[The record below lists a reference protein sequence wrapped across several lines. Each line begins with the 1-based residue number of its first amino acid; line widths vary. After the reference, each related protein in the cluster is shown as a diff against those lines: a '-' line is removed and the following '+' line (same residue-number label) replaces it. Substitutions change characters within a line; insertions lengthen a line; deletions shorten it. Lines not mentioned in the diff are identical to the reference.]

1 MFDQTILKNN
11 IHEHMSGH
19 IAAGD
24 YFGAVARVY
33 HQDNLIYEEYQGV
46 ADPEKGTKMSPTT
59 TFRMASM
66 TKPVTAVAV
75 LQAQE
80 MGLLSVFDSVS
91 RYIPEYKDVFVA
103 ARDENGKL
111 VPGERADLK
120 IYQLLNHTCGIM
132 GGFPMAANGKLYPS
146 PGDEQWPLLTED
158 LRPDVATAV
167 LNYPKFLIGY
177 VPGTKSG
184 YCSYAGCDICADI
197 VSRVAGI
204 PFEEFYQK
212 YIFDPLGM
220 NDTTFTPTKEQWER
234 MAAMH
239 MKVNGKPVAR
249 DMEGHIFEKF
259 ALTYHAA
266 GAGLVSTTE
275 DYTKFMLMLANNG
288 EYEGK
293 RLLSEDSITLMRF
306 PMVANGIYGACAT
319 WSWGLG
325 VRVSRNDPVL
335 PNGCYGWSGAYGTH
349 YWVDPTNDIAV
360 IFMKNSCFDGGGDA
374 FTSREIERDV
384 MSAWK

>member
-220 NDTTFTPTKEQWER
+220 NDTHSPPQK
-234 MAAMH
+234 
-239 MKVNGKPVAR
+239 
-249 DMEGHIFEKF
+249 
-259 ALTYHAA
+259 
-266 GAGLVSTTE
+266 
-275 DYTKFMLMLANNG
+275 NNG
-288 EYEGK
+288 
-293 RLLSEDSITLMRF
+293 
-306 PMVANGIYGACAT
+306 N
-319 WSWGLG
+319 
-325 VRVSRNDPVL
+325 
-335 PNGCYGWSGAYGTH
+335 
-349 YWVDPTNDIAV
+349 
-360 IFMKNSCFDGGGDA
+360 
-374 FTSREIERDV
+374 
-384 MSAWK
+384 AWRRCT